1 MNRKRNTCM
10 LLLGFLSSTLI
21 LMCIQIC
28 PSTLEG
34 SFYFGSFCNF
44 PIFGGVITK
53 IETVSS
59 YHISWT
65 LPWTLRS
72 NSLDPDVA
80 ALGKQNPRR
89 SKSAIPTPSPT
100 TTTTIQIPKK
110 ITFVIIPCEQASIFQ
125 SLLKILLCRSAI
137 HQPIHL
143 FGRPRSVGY
152 QSYTCTP
159 E

>member
-1 MNRKRNTCM
+1 M

-44 PIFGGVITK
+44 PILR